1 VRAGS
6 DPGSGSL
13 PLVTLPLYPPHED
26 PGPDFAALAR
36 RAGLVPQLQGGALD
50 GHPGIPHGTT
60 CVALRYAD
68 GVVMAGDRRA
78 TSGNFI
84 SHRSIEKVFP
94 ADRHSG
100 VAIAGAAGPAI
111 EMVRLFQLQLEHY
124 EKVEGAPLSLEGKA
138 NQLSQMVRNHLP
150 AAMTGLAVVPLFAG
164 FDRARSTGRLF
175 QYDLTGGRY
184 EEHDHAATGSGQMQA
199 TTVIKLGWRPGLPV
213 DTAIDL
219 TLRALL
225 EAADEDSATGGPDML
240 RRIFPVVATI
250 SVDGFQRVPDEDLER
265 RYQEMFDEIAV
276 ERGPS
281 TSETPESLS

>member
-1 VRAGS
+1 
-6 DPGSGSL
+6 
-13 PLVTLPLYPPHED
+13 VTLPLYPPHED

-36 RAGLVPQLQGGALD
+36 RAGLVPVPHAGSLD
-50 GHPGIPHGTT
+50 GHPGVPHGTT
-60 CVALRYAD
+60 CVALRYAE

-100 VAIAGAAGPAI
+100 VAIAGAAGPAV

-150 AAMTGLAVVPLFAG
+150 AALSGLAVVPLFAG
-164 FDRARSTGRLF
+164 FDRARATGRLF

-199 TTVIKLGWRPGLPV
+199 TTVIKLGWRPEMSV
-213 DTAIDL
+213 DAAIDL
-219 TLRALL
+219 TLRSLL

-250 SVDGFQRVPDEDLER
+250 SVDGFQRIADDDLER
-265 RYQEMFDEIAV
+265 RYEEMFDQIAV
-276 ERGPS
+276 ERGGTDPS
-281 TSETPESLS
+281 PEARP